1 MSLALN
7 RKAHFKY
14 EILDKYEGG
23 LVLAGHEAKA
33 AKAGRA
39 QLDGAWV
46 KLVDGEAFLVG
57 AQIGPYQVGNSP
69 EGFDPRQTRKV
80 LLSRRELQE
89 LARQMDKKGLTLVPL
104 SLYNK
109 GNLVKLS
116 FALCRGKKLYDKR
129 DSIKKREADRE
140 ISRTLKNRK

>member
-14 EILDKYEGG
+14 EILEKFDGG

-39 QLDGAWV
+39 QLDGSWV
-46 KLVDGEAFLVG
+46 RITDGEAFLVG
-57 AQIGPYQVGNSP
+57 AQIGPYQAGNSP
-69 EGFDPRQTRKV
+69 EGFDPRQTRKI
-80 LLSRRELQE
+80 LLSKRELNALGAHLE
-89 LARQMDKKGLTLVPL
+89 KKGLTLVPL

-109 GNLVKLS
+109 GRLVKLS
-116 FALCRGKKLYDKR
+116 FGLARGKKVYDKR
-129 DSIKKREADRE
+129 AVIKKREDDRE
-140 ISRTLKNRK
+140 ISRTLKRSR

>member
-14 EILDKYEGG
+14 EILEKFDGG

-39 QLDGAWV
+39 QLDGSWV
-46 KLVDGEAFLVG
+46 KLSGGEAFLVG
-57 AQIGPYQVGNSP
+57 AQIGPYQAGNSP
-69 EGFDPRQTRKV
+69 EGFDPRQTRKI
-80 LLSRRELQE
+80 LLSKRELNSLE
-89 LARQMDKKGLTLVPL
+89 KHLEKKGLTLVPL

-109 GNLVKLS
+109 GRLVKLS
-116 FALCRGKKLYDKR
+116 FGLARGKKVYDKR
-129 DSIKKREADRE
+129 AVIKEREDDRE
-140 ISRTLKNRK
+140 ISRTLKRSR